1 MTTTL
6 NLDMDMDM
14 DMNMDGGAGRKKAT
28 DDLFSNTLLE
38 KRVVLPITEINADL
52 ETNLLKFITKRLD
65 GKCIEEG
72 WVLASSVTLEQ
83 YSAGNLTS
91 SGVEFIVIFRCK
103 ICRPVEGMVLEA
115 VISDITKAGVH
126 AFALAGNG
134 QKPLNVY
141 ILRDHEYLHP
151 LFSDETKMKRNAPI
165 TVKIVGIRYE
175 LNDPSI
181 HAIAEF
187 AD

>member
-1 MTTTL
+1 MTTIA
-6 NLDMDMDM
+6 NQQF
-14 DMNMDGGAGRKKAT
+14 NMEGGKKAT
-28 DDLFSNTLLE
+28 DNLFGNTLLE
-38 KRVVLPITEINADL
+38 KRVVLPITEINSEL
-52 ETNLLKFITKRLD
+52 ETNLLNSIKKRLD

-72 WVLASSVTLEQ
+72 WVLASSIVIEQ

-91 SGVEFIVIFRCK
+91 SGVEFIVVFRCK
-103 ICRPVEGMVLEA
+103 ICCPVEGMVLDA
-115 VISDITKAGVH
+115 IISDITKAGVH
-126 AFALAGNG
+126 AFALAENG
-134 QKPLNVY
+134 QKPLNLY

-175 LNDPSI
+175 LNDSSI

-187 AD
+187 A

>member
-1 MTTTL
+1 MTTIANIQGNIMEGGGKKT
-6 NLDMDMDM
+6 
-14 DMNMDGGAGRKKAT
+14 DG
-28 DDLFSNTLLE
+28 LFSNALLE
-38 KRVVLPITEINADL
+38 KRVVLPITEINSDL
-52 ETNLLKFITKRLD
+52 DTNLLNFIKKRVD

-72 WVLASSVTLEQ
+72 WVLSSSISIEQ
-83 YSAGNLTS
+83 YSTGVLTG

-103 ICRPVEGMVLEA
+103 ICCPVEGMILNA
-115 VISDITKAGVH
+115 TISDITKAGVH
-126 AFALAGNG
+126 AFALAENG
-134 QKPLNVY
+134 EKPLNLY

-187 AD
+187 V

>member
-1 MTTTL
+1 MTTMANQQGFL
-6 NLDMDMDM
+6 E
-14 DMNMDGGAGRKKAT
+14 GGAVGKKKAT

-52 ETNLLKFITKRLD
+52 ETNLLNFIRKRLD

-72 WVLASSVTLEQ
+72 WVLASSITMEQ

-91 SGVEFIVIFRCK
+91 SGVEFIVVFRCK
-103 ICRPVEGMVLEA
+103 ICRPVEGTVLDA
-115 VISDITKAGVH
+115 IISDITKAGVH
-126 AFALAGNG
+126 AFALAENG
-134 QKPLNVY
+134 QKPLNLY

-165 TVKIVGIRYE
+165 TVKIVGVRYE

-187 AD
+187 A